1 MSYSVVVL
9 GCSWGGLSA
18 MSTLLGALPEDFRL
32 PVIIVQHR
40 SKDSDNLLARLLQYV
55 TPLTVVEAEDK
66 DQIEP
71 GHVYIAPP
79 DYHLMVDGT
88 QIELT
93 VDAPVRFSRPSIDV
107 TFISAAESYG
117 SEVIGVILTGANE
130 DGALGLRRIVDLG
143 GFAIVQTPDT
153 AEVPLMPQAALR
165 STPGA
170 EVLPI
175 DAIARRLAELSLIR
189 PFGKRRIG

>member
-18 MSTLLGALPEDFRL
+18 MSTLLAALPEDFAL

-153 AEVPLMPQAALR
+153 AEVPLMPQAAIKD
-165 STPGA
+165 TPEA

-175 DAIARRLAELSLIR
+175 DAIARRLAELSLVT